1 MDNRTRVCLGLI
13 AAVALLGACA
23 SKPDIVP
30 AGKDHG
36 KNLYA
41 IAGQAD
47 LNASASRQAN
57 QYCQKRG
64 KAAVIQ
70 DGGYRDSG
78 FTFTCSDD

>member
-1 MDNRTRVCLGLI
+1 MRHSIRVSLGLI
-13 AAVALLGACA
+13 AATALLGACA
-23 SKPDIVP
+23 SKSDIVS

-57 QYCQKRG
+57 QYCQKHG

-70 DGGYRDSG
+70 DAGYKNSG

>member
-1 MDNRTRVCLGLI
+1 MNLNTRTCLGLV
-13 AAVALLGACA
+13 AATALLGACA
-23 SKPDIVP
+23 SKPDVIS

-57 QYCQKRG
+57 QYCQKHG

-70 DGGYRDSG
+70 DAGYKESG
-78 FTFTCSDD
+78 FTFSCSDD

>member
-1 MDNRTRVCLGLI
+1 MRYPTRVFLGLI
-13 AAVALLGACA
+13 AATALLSACA

-41 IAGQAD
+41 ISGQAD

-57 QYCQKRG
+57 QYCQRHG

-70 DGGYRDSG
+70 DAGYKDSG
-78 FTFTCSDD
+78 FTFSCSDD

>member
-1 MDNRTRVCLGLI
+1 MNVAIRTCLGVI
-13 AAVALLGACA
+13 AATALLSGCA
-23 SKPDIVP
+23 SKPQVIS

-47 LNASASRQAN
+47 LNAAASREAN

-70 DGGYRDSG
+70 DAGFRDSG
-78 FTFTCSDD
+78 FTFSCAD